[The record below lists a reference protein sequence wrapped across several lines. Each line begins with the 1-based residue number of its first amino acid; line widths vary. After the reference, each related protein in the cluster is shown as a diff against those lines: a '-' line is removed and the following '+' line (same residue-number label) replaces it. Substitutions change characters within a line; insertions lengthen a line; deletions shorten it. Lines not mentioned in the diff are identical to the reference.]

1 MKGIIFDIK
10 HYAIN
15 DGPGIRTTVFFK
27 GCPLRCWWCHNPES
41 QAKHEEIVIKERS
54 LDGRSYR
61 IEEASGKWVEAEE
74 VMKEVEKDRIYYDE
88 SGGGITFSGGEP
100 LMQPEF
106 LSELLR
112 LAKDKGYHTALDT
125 CGHVIMHVLARVMD
139 HVDLFLYDLKL
150 IDSEA
155 HLTYTGV
162 PNDRVLKNL
171 MYLSEKGKKV
181 IIRVPVVPG
190 ITDTQQNITA
200 LRDLLLELN
209 GLEQIDLLPYH
220 RIAKNKYQRLK
231 MNYKL
236 EELEEPS
243 LEKLREL
250 KEVFEDIGMKVTI
263 GG

>member
-10 HYAIN
+10 HYSIN

-41 QAKHEEIVIKERS
+41 QARHEEVVIKERS
-54 LDGRSYR
+54 LDGRTYQ
-61 IEEASGKWVEAEE
+61 IEEISGRWVEAEE
-74 VMKEVEKDRIYYDE
+74 VIREIEKDGIYYDQ

-106 LSELLR
+106 LLELLR
-112 LAKDKGYHTALDT
+112 LAKERGYHTALDT
-125 CGHVIMHVLARVMD
+125 CGHVPESVLKLVSD

-150 IDSEA
+150 IDSED
-155 HLTYTGV
+155 HLKYTGMT
-162 PNDRVLKNL
+162 NDKVLKNL
-171 MYLSEKGKKV
+171 MFLSEMKKKI
-181 IIRVPVVPG
+181 IIRVPVIPG
-190 ITDTQQNITA
+190 ITDTQKNIAA

-209 GLEQIDLLPYH
+209 GPEQIDLLPYH
-220 RIAKNKYQRLK
+220 RIAKSKYQRLN

-236 EELEEPS
+236 EELQEPT
-243 LEKLREL
+243 LEKLNEL
-250 KEVFEDIGMKVTI
+250 KEFFEGIGMKVTI

>member
-1 MKGIIFDIK
+1 VKGIIFDIK
-10 HYAIN
+10 HFSIH

-41 QAKHEEIVIKERS
+41 QAKHEEVVIRERS
-54 LDGRSYR
+54 LDGRAYR
-61 IEEASGKWVEAEE
+61 TEEVSGRWVEASE
-74 VMKEVEKDRIYYDE
+74 VMREIEKDGIYYDQ

-106 LSELLR
+106 LLELLR
-112 LAKDKGYHTALDT
+112 LAKERGYHTALDT
-125 CGHVIMHVLARVMD
+125 CGHVSETVLEQVMN

-150 IDSEA
+150 VDSED
-155 HLTYTGV
+155 HLKYTGV
-162 PNDRVLKNL
+162 TNEKVLKNL
-171 MYLSEKGKKV
+171 MFLSEMGKKV
-181 IIRVPVVPG
+181 DIRIPVIPG
-190 ITDTQQNITA
+190 ITDTQKNVVA

-220 RIAKNKYQRLK
+220 LIAKSKYQRFK

-236 EELEEPS
+236 EELQEPS
-243 LEKLREL
+243 MEKLNEL
-250 KEVFEDIGMKVTI
+250 KKIFEGIGMKVTI

>member
-10 HYAIN
+10 HFSIN

-41 QAKHEEIVIKERS
+41 QAKHEEVVIKERS

-61 IEEASGKWVEAEE
+61 MEEVSGRWVEAEE
-74 VMKEVEKDRIYYDE
+74 VMKEIEKDSIYYDQ

-106 LSELLR
+106 LLELLL

-125 CGHVIMHVLARVMD
+125 CGHVSETVLRHVMD
-139 HVDLFLYDLKL
+139 QVDLFLYDLKL
-150 IDSEA
+150 IDPEA
-155 HLTYTGV
+155 HMKYTGV
-162 PNDRVLKNL
+162 PNDLVLKNL
-171 MYLSEKGKKV
+171 KYLSEKGKKM
-181 IIRVPVVPG
+181 IIRVPVIPG
-190 ITDTQQNITA
+190 ITGTHQNINA
-200 LRDLLLELN
+200 IRDLLLELN

-231 MNYKL
+231 MSYKL
-236 EELEEPS
+236 EGMEEPS
-243 LEKLREL
+243 PESLREI
-250 KEVFEDIGMKVTI
+250 KEVFEGIGMKVTI